1 MIKKKLSV
9 LYPPEKRLWRKGGSM
24 KKVIDFK
31 PMDDAAKK
39 QIAELAKLPES
50 EINTSDLTEWTKADF
65 AQAIPF
71 QSLYKSRK

>member
-1 MIKKKLSV
+1 
-9 LYPPEKRLWRKGGSM
+9 M